1 MKHVGCI
8 CSLSLCLASPAL
20 AADPALGSYGIDIK
34 QTSVSGVSSGGAMAV
49 QMHVAFSSIMRGV
62 GVIAGVTYDCA
73 NSDLPLSESKLL
85 VLACMDGSSD
95 FANDSTGRTDAA
107 ATNGYIDQTK
117 NLAGQN
123 VWLFSGYND
132 GLVRRGA
139 MDSVAKYYNHYLG
152 NVFYKTNNHAPHAL
166 VSNDT
171 TNPCL
176 HVNHDFVNNCN
187 YDAAGLLLQ
196 HIYGRLNAPSGALSS
211 SVKKFDQREFVDS
224 AFVGRVG
231 LADTGFVYVPDACK
245 TATCRVHVVF
255 HGCLQYAAKVNGAV
269 YDKGGYNKWAE
280 TNKLIVLYPQTE
292 PIGTLP
298 LGDNP
303 LGCWDWWGLSNSL
316 PGNREFARQ
325 TGYQISA
332 IKRMLDQLAQNPRQ
346 GGSPVST
353 FGKPQ
358 YLSAKDSSST
368 YIALI
373 WQPNSAAKA
382 FNIYRSSTK
391 AGPYTK
397 IGTVSGASFGD
408 KNLTPNTTYYYKVSA
423 IENGSNQESTKTGQV
438 HMKTA
443 SKPPGCDPYF
453 GDNIT
458 LSLEGRAYTIDALST
473 WTLTMGFPHY
483 LGDYSYDV
491 FSQLT
496 KDDDVPFPS
505 YEDRYCP

>member
-1 MKHVGCI
+1 
-8 CSLSLCLASPAL
+8 
-20 AADPALGSYGIDIK
+20 
-34 QTSVSGVSSGGAMAV
+34 
-49 QMHVAFSSIMRGV
+49 
-62 GVIAGVTYDCA
+62 
-73 NSDLPLSESKLL
+73 
-85 VLACMDGSSD
+85 
-95 FANDSTGRTDAA
+95 
-107 ATNGYIDQTK
+107 
-117 NLAGQN
+117 
-123 VWLFSGYND
+123 
-132 GLVRRGA
+132 
-139 MDSVAKYYNHYLG
+139 
-152 NVFYKTNNHAPHAL
+152 
-166 VSNDT
+166 
-171 TNPCL
+171 
-176 HVNHDFVNNCN
+176 
-187 YDAAGLLLQ
+187 
-196 HIYGRLNAPSGALSS
+196 
-211 SVKKFDQREFVDS
+211 
-224 AFVGRVG
+224 
-231 LADTGFVYVPDACK
+231 
-245 TATCRVHVVF
+245 
-255 HGCLQYAAKVNGAV
+255 
-269 YDKGGYNKWAE
+269 
-280 TNKLIVLYPQTE
+280 
-292 PIGTLP
+292 
-298 LGDNP
+298 
-303 LGCWDWWGLSNSL
+303 
-316 PGNREFARQ
+316 
-325 TGYQISA
+325 
-332 IKRMLDQLAQNPRQ
+332 MLDQLAQNPRQ

-473 WTLTMGFPHY
+473 WTLAMGFPHY